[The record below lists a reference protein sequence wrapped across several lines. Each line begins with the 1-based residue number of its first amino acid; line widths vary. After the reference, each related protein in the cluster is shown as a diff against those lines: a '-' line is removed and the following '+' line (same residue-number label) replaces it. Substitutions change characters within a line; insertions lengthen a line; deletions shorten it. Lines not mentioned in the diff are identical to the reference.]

1 METTAR
7 RRPGGS
13 GPAAPTPRLLH
24 DARCIGHPEPASLS
38 YAEARALVAA
48 HAAAH
53 PEWVRTATPGMLE
66 VLAEIGR
73 PMQPGTPYDVAKSAI
88 DAHRRADPDGTR
100 HLERAAARRASGRED
115 SAPAGRL
122 AEYLRATRE
131 KNDGDPQRAP
141 ASREDIRRAMDLAFA
156 RPEGDAL
163 RIKVFSA
170 LKKGASAGWLA
181 VLIKQLQGTFVER
194 RPAQA

>member
-7 RRPGGS
+7 RHRAGGQAS
-13 GPAAPTPRLLH
+13 PTPRLLH
-24 DARCIGHPEPASLS
+24 DARCIGHPDPASLS
-38 YAEARALVAA
+38 YADARALVAA
-48 HAAAH
+48 HAAEH

-73 PMQPGTPYDVAKSAI
+73 PMPPGTAYDVAKSAI
-88 DAHRRADPDGTR
+88 DAHRRADPDGAR
-100 HLERAAARRASGRED
+100 RLERAAARRASGED
-115 SAPAGRL
+115 SAPTGRL
-122 AEYLRATRE
+122 EEYLRATRE
-131 KNDGDPQRAP
+131 KNEGDPQRAP
-141 ASREDIRRAMDLAFA
+141 ASREDIKRAMDLAFA

-181 VLIKQLQGTFVER
+181 VLVKQLQGTFVER
-194 RPAQA
+194 RPSQA